1 MQIAPLTLVRRCA
14 LGCAI
19 AAGLL
24 ASTMS
29 AHASQNSKPR
39 LAITKITAT
48 DAVKQQARADGDSST
63 LNQIIEGSDGQLG
76 VSFMN
81 TSKFDMV
88 ARSDLNAI
96 LKEQDLAASGLVNP
110 ADPQTARQFELAGV
124 KYVATV
130 SIDNFQDITARAKL
144 EGQFGST
151 DAERRTI
158 QLQAVVRIYDTTTG
172 TMLGATNVRLDKSTV
187 NEILPGATEQGRK
200 TNMLLGDVTTMFARQ
215 AANAITNTLSPPR
228 VMAYTMGVITFNRT
242 AASGVQS
249 GEVWE
254 VFAPGEELID
264 PDTGESLGAEEIS
277 IGWARVTDAGEKF
290 SKARVIEDYGIEK
303 GSIMRPSLG
312 GLPDHV
318 DPDGRPTGSAP
329 RSGGSTRA
337 AGTPPRDRGGDRT
350 DRGVR
355 NATGTDAP
363 AAMRKMAIFVRNNAS
378 NVSDDTVRMLEDQ
391 VTSQL
396 NGSGVELISRSIV
409 LNAVSDMAGS
419 GANRGTG
426 DPMNT
431 AAERLLSDEASASSL
446 ASTLGADGLLVVSIA
461 SYDTDTR
468 EFRDDD
474 LGVDRVTTF
483 YMLDVAWSLLGSDGG
498 TLASDMASARTGIQ
512 QSETLRR
519 DYDPLNQLMKDDAR
533 LIGDGVA
540 AAMNSQRLAA
550 EGGEADMVEVDIS
563 IVLADLSIPEIVE
576 NENGDWVVTANQ
588 YRLSPMNATVMV
600 DGFIVGSAPG
610 PIAMSSGQ
618 HRLTIERPMLE
629 TIDRFVV
636 ARKDMSL
643 VIPMQLSEEGRRQ
656 WMETAAFIEG
666 LKNGAVLRAVE
677 LEKAQ
682 GLAEFMRNSRITL
695 DTSNVRN
702 LSVGSRLLWGQLIE
716 D

>member
-14 LGCAI
+14 LGCAL

-24 ASTMS
+24 ASTMP

-48 DAVKQQARADGDSST
+48 DAVKQQAKADGDSST
-63 LNQIIEGSDGQLG
+63 LNQIIEGSDGQLS
-76 VSFMN
+76 VSFLN
-81 TSKFDMV
+81 TSKFDLV

-151 DAERRTI
+151 DAERRTM

-172 TMLGATNVRLDKSTV
+172 TTLGATSVQLNKSTI

-200 TNMLLGDVTTMFARQ
+200 TNMLLGDVTTMFAQQ
-215 AANAITNTLSPPR
+215 AANAITNALSPPR

-242 AASGVQS
+242 AASGVQP
-249 GEVWE
+249 GEIWE
-254 VFAPGEELID
+254 VFAPGEDLID

-277 IGWARVTDAGEKF
+277 IGWARVTDAGTRF

-329 RSGGSTRA
+329 RTGGSTRA
-337 AGTPPRDRGGDRT
+337 AGTPPRDRGDDRAE
-350 DRGVR
+350 RSVR
-355 NATGTDAP
+355 NTTEAP
-363 AAMRKMAIFVRNNAS
+363 STMRKMAIFVRNNAS
-378 NVSDDTVRMLEDQ
+378 NVPDDTVRMLEDQ

-396 NGSGVELISRSIV
+396 DGSGVELISRSIV

-468 EFRDDD
+468 QFRDDE

-533 LIGDGVA
+533 QIGGGVA
-540 AAMNSQRLAA
+540 AAMNTQRLA
-550 EGGEADMVEVDIS
+550 EDGGEADMVEVDIS

-576 NENGDWVVTANQ
+576 NDNGDWVVTANQ

-643 VIPMQLSEEGRRQ
+643 VIPMQLSKEGRRQ

-682 GLAEFMRNSRITL
+682 GLAEFLRNSRITL
-695 DTSNVRN
+695 DTTNVRN